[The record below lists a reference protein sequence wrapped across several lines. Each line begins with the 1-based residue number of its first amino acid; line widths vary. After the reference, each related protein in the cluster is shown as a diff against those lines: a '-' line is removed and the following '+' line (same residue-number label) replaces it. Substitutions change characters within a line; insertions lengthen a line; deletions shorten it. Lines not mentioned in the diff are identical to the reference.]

1 MCRNGWL
8 IESKKVFVD
17 SYLDS
22 FRTFVI
28 EHAESHVQSTFKRVF
43 VSGSRLIS
51 DPIRTKQ
58 TSEQRYQVLNS

>member
-1 MCRNGWL
+1 MNGWL
-8 IESKKVFVD
+8 IESKMVFVD

-51 DPIRTKQ
+51 DPI
-58 TSEQRYQVLNS
+58 NSN